1 MPELQDVDNSVLA
14 RLRDTGGDKFV
25 VELIDLFL
33 EHVPKKIAE
42 AVAGEKAGDPVAV
55 ERAAH
60 SVKSSAGN
68 IGAEALLELSGQ
80 IEQLASE
87 KKQKSLAPLMGQLE
101 AAYSRLQARLQMLKK
116 GMEE

>member
-1 MPELQDVDNSVLA
+1 MPDLQDVDNSILA
-14 RLRDTGGDKFV
+14 RMRDSSGDKFV

-42 AVAGEKAGDPVAV
+42 AVVGEKAGDLVAV

-68 IGAEALLELSGQ
+68 IGAEALMGLSGQ
-80 IEQLASE
+80 LEQLASE
-87 KKQKSLAPLMGQLE
+87 KKQKLLSPLIGQLE
-101 AAYSRLQARLQMLKK
+101 AAYSRLRHRLKLLKK

>member
-1 MPELQDVDNSVLA
+1 MPELQDVDDSILA
-14 RLRDTGGDKFV
+14 RMRDTSGDKFV
-25 VELIDLFL
+25 VELIELFL

-42 AVAGEKAGDPVAV
+42 AVAGERAGDLVAV

-60 SVKSSAGN
+60 SVRSSAGI
-68 IGAEALLELSGQ
+68 IGAEALLELSGE

-87 KKQKSLAPLMGQLE
+87 KKQKSLPNLIGQLE
-101 AAYSRLQARLQMLKK
+101 AAYTRLRPYLDMLKK